1 LGIKTIF
8 DVIIRLVFYGQHQ
21 VFSIFVIR
29 VEEMLQQIKL
39 QIITIIYTDVYLKSV
54 DIWITTYQKLYII
67 F

>member
-1 LGIKTIF
+1 
-8 DVIIRLVFYGQHQ
+8 
-21 VFSIFVIR
+21 
-29 VEEMLQQIKL
+29 MLQQIKL